1 MHQVRKS
8 NQWYFG
14 MKAHIGVDSETKL
27 IHSVA
32 ARAANVA
39 DSRML
44 PALLHGG
51 ERKVWGDQAY
61 QGHS

>member
-1 MHQVRKS
+1 
-8 NQWYFG
+8 
-14 MKAHIGVDSETKL
+14 MKAHIGVDAEIKL

-32 ARAANVA
+32 AIAADVA

-51 ERKVWGDQAY
+51 ELEVWGDQAH
-61 QGHS
+61 QGHAETIRARAPEPKTR